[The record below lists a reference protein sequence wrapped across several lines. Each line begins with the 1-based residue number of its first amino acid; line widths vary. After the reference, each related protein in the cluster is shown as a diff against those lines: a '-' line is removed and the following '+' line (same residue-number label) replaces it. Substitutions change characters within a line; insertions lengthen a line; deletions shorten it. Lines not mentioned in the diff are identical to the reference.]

1 MNRKKLIVL
10 IAAVT
15 VVTAPSTVTVWAD
28 NTTTSE
34 TANGYIESELDNN
47 TPLYEPDESLYM
59 SVPTAYPENGIA
71 DIRADYP
78 ANRDQ
83 NPYGTCW
90 AFSSTG
96 LAEFDMINDGLADKD
111 TVDFS
116 EAQLAYFA
124 YNFVTDPLGGTEGD
138 KAKYNNKLASTIYQ
152 NRGGNFE
159 YALRRYSQWIG
170 LVNESDVP
178 YSIFKNDTN
187 ASIDSKYAYG
197 YDRAHLLHRN
207 DPSLNEVAQ
216 AESGR
221 CTSTAAVK
229 LLAVDGP
236 SRVVRGDDAPRR
248 GMLAVV
254 RPRSQYLV
262 VDSFGKCLYSLFLCL
277 FGQPVL
283 VGLHVFF
290 LSHLQMILA

>member
-96 LAEFDMINDGLADKD
+96 LAEFDMISVRHSWRTLHTILLQIPWVEQK
-111 TVDFS
+111 
-116 EAQLAYFA
+116 
-124 YNFVTDPLGGTEGD
+124 GTRQSIIISLLLPYIRTEVVILSMHCV
-138 KAKYNNKLASTIYQ
+138 AIAS
-152 NRGGNFE
+152 G
-159 YALRRYSQWIG
+159 
-170 LVNESDVP
+170 
-178 YSIFKNDTN
+178 
-187 ASIDSKYAYG
+187 
-197 YDRAHLLHRN
+197 
-207 DPSLNEVAQ
+207 
-216 AESGR
+216 
-221 CTSTAAVK
+221 
-229 LLAVDGP
+229 
-236 SRVVRGDDAPRR
+236 
-248 GMLAVV
+248 
-254 RPRSQYLV
+254 
-262 VDSFGKCLYSLFLCL
+262 
-277 FGQPVL
+277 
-283 VGLHVFF
+283 
-290 LSHLQMILA
+290 

>member
-96 LAEFDMINDGLADKD
+96 LAEFDM
-111 TVDFS
+111 
-116 EAQLAYFA
+116 
-124 YNFVTDPLGGTEGD
+124 
-138 KAKYNNKLASTIYQ
+138 
-152 NRGGNFE
+152 
-159 YALRRYSQWIG
+159 
-170 LVNESDVP
+170 
-178 YSIFKNDTN
+178 
-187 ASIDSKYAYG
+187 
-197 YDRAHLLHRN
+197 
-207 DPSLNEVAQ
+207 
-216 AESGR
+216 
-221 CTSTAAVK
+221 
-229 LLAVDGP
+229 
-236 SRVVRGDDAPRR
+236 
-248 GMLAVV
+248 
-254 RPRSQYLV
+254 
-262 VDSFGKCLYSLFLCL
+262 
-277 FGQPVL
+277 
-283 VGLHVFF
+283 
-290 LSHLQMILA
+290 